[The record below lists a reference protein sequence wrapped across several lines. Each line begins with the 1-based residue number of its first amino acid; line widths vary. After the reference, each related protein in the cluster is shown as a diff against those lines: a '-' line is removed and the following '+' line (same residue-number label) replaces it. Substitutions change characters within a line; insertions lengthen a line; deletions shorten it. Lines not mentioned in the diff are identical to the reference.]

1 MLSAEEE
8 QLEVRSTCSGSTS
21 RSRSSLAK
29 AAVEARAKAEAAR
42 ARAEFTRREIE
53 VKMRQAELSA
63 TLEALK
69 EEKEAEAALA
79 EANVFE
85 AAIAE
90 ELPASTQ
97 SYRLQSYLG
106 YSSPEHRREDLPDP
120 KHFTPIKQCDISPIP
135 DPATSPQYVPQ
146 VNQQDIKY
154 EIGSHLTPAADTQ
167 EKCGQRYVSTTP
179 QPMSFSPYTP
189 PFQPTQINNGNSDFA
204 NLTKFLAKRELVADG
219 LTKFT
224 DRAEDYWAWRASFC
238 NAIEGLSLKPS
249 EQLDLL
255 TRWLGEESSKHAKRI
270 RSVHLNNP
278 AEGLRRVW
286 TRLQECY
293 GTPEAIEKS
302 LLDRLERFPRVSNK
316 DPQNLR
322 ELGDLLSEIDAAK
335 SDGSLPGLVYL
346 DTSRGIA
353 PIVDKLPTNLQDR
366 WMSEGTKYKQ
376 RHDVYFPPFSFFC
389 RFIQDEA
396 KMRNDP
402 SFKSTVS
409 GPTSYPTTHD
419 NHYTRF
425 AKSRPP
431 VAVHKTEVN
440 KTHKPNLGS
449 TSEFTNKLCPIHKK
463 PHPLKKCRGFREKTL
478 DERKAYL
485 REHNI
490 CFRCC
495 NSSAHQAKDCKEE
508 ITCLECNSNKHVA
521 ALHAGP
527 APWTQNTK
535 AQNIAPDQDREEH
548 GGESSL
554 DLETSSACTQVCGDL
569 GGGRSCSKICQ
580 AYIYPKGHPDKKVK
594 VYAIIDD
601 QSNRSLAKSNLFD
614 TFGIPM
620 SNLAPYT
627 LKTCT
632 GVSTT
637 NGRLAENLFIQS
649 VDGQF
654 SSPLP
659 SLLEC
664 DSLPDNKNEIPTQ
677 EIALAHQHL
686 KHLADHMQPL
696 DPEADI
702 MLLLGRDII
711 QVHKVYERVNG
722 PVNAP
727 FAQRLALGW
736 VIVGDVCLGGAH
748 KPAIIGTYRTS
759 VLENGHPS
767 LLTPCQNSFHV
778 KEQSH
783 NKSWNTHS
791 SCQIGKHIF
800 QQSEKDEEL
809 APSFEDQAFLE
820 IMERDFY
827 QDDAN
832 SWTAP
837 LPFRTPRTHLPN
849 NRNQALSRLESL
861 RRTLNKRPEMERH
874 FMDFMQG
881 LFDRDHAE
889 PAPALEEGEECW
901 YLPFFGVYHPQKP
914 GNIRVV
920 FDSSAKFQGV
930 SLNDVLLKGPNMNNS
945 LIGVLIRF
953 REETVAVTADIQQ
966 MFHCFQVREDHR
978 NFLRFLWYRNN
989 DPREPVVEYRMKVHV
1004 FGNSPSPAV
1013 AIFGLRKAAHLFD
1026 TQHYSEAKQ
1035 FVQRHFYVDDGLKSL
1050 PTESEAIKL
1059 LKDTQELLAA
1069 SNLRLHK
1076 IASNSPNVM
1085 KAFSTVDLASGLK
1098 DIDFNTEFPPMQR
1111 SLGVCWDIEGDTFTF
1126 RVSQAEKPYTKRGV
1140 LSTINS
1146 LFDPLGF
1153 AVPVSIKGRALLR
1166 ELTKETCGWDETLPE
1181 GMFKEWSEWKN
1192 ALKQLEQIRI
1202 PRPYCPFSFLGA
1214 KHREICVFCDASTQA
1229 IAAVAYLKL
1238 TNKNGETEFAF
1249 IFGKAKLAP
1258 KPDLTIPRLE
1268 LCASVLAV
1276 EVGELIRDEMDI
1288 QISNMRFFSDS
1299 KVVLG
1304 YIYNEARRF
1313 HVFVNNRVQRIR
1325 RATVPTQWG
1334 YVPSVHNPADHGSRS
1349 LPAEKLLSSTWL
1361 KGPEFPLKP
1370 LQSNSS
1376 GTFQLQNPD
1385 SDIEVRPLIT
1395 ATIQTSYPCLK
1406 TANLESFSSWQS
1418 LTRAVARLA
1427 HIART
1432 FKVKQSGGQCKGWH
1446 ICHELTTSDFEQARE
1461 TVIKAVQQESF
1472 PEELKQIESRKDIP
1486 KKSPLLKLSPYLDK
1500 SGLLRL
1506 GGRLLHSDLESAE
1519 KHPLIM
1525 PHKHHVTNLLV
1536 RYYHERVRHQGRHLA
1551 EGALRSA
1558 GYWVLGGKR
1567 QISSLIYSCVVC
1579 RKLRGVTQFQKM
1591 SDLPAERLSAEPPFS
1606 YVGIDVFGPWSV
1618 ASRRTRGGLA
1628 SSKRWAVMFT
1638 CMSTRA
1644 VHLEIIEGMD
1654 TSSFINA
1661 LRRFFSVR
1669 GPAKQLR
1676 SDCGTNFTGASR
1688 ELGFD
1693 KRIPCDPRVKSFLN
1707 DHGCSWVFNPPY
1719 SSHMGGSWE
1728 RMIGVAR
1735 KILDSQLAQ
1744 LGSRPLTHD
1753 VLITFMAEVAA
1764 IINARPLVPVSS
1776 DPDVPCILTPATLLT
1791 QNVGAPPTP
1800 LGDFGEKDLYRQ
1812 QWKRVQSLAN
1822 SFWHRWRKE
1831 YLSTLQCR
1839 RKWHSTRPNLQQG
1852 DVVLLKDP
1860 LVKRNQ
1866 WPIGVIAKVHPSSDG
1881 LVRKVEVKVVKDGK
1895 AKVYFRPVTD
1905 VVLLVSAAVQQV

>member
-1 MLSAEEE
+1 
-8 QLEVRSTCSGSTS
+8 
-21 RSRSSLAK
+21 
-29 AAVEARAKAEAAR
+29 
-42 ARAEFTRREIE
+42 
-53 VKMRQAELSA
+53 
-63 TLEALK
+63 
-69 EEKEAEAALA
+69 
-79 EANVFE
+79 
-85 AAIAE
+85 
-90 ELPASTQ
+90 
-97 SYRLQSYLG
+97 
-106 YSSPEHRREDLPDP
+106 
-120 KHFTPIKQCDISPIP
+120 
-135 DPATSPQYVPQ
+135 
-146 VNQQDIKY
+146 
-154 EIGSHLTPAADTQ
+154 
-167 EKCGQRYVSTTP
+167 
-179 QPMSFSPYTP
+179 
-189 PFQPTQINNGNSDFA
+189 
-204 NLTKFLAKRELVADG
+204 
-219 LTKFT
+219 
-224 DRAEDYWAWRASFC
+224 
-238 NAIEGLSLKPS
+238 
-249 EQLDLL
+249 
-255 TRWLGEESSKHAKRI
+255 
-270 RSVHLNNP
+270 
-278 AEGLRRVW
+278 
-286 TRLQECY
+286 
-293 GTPEAIEKS
+293 
-302 LLDRLERFPRVSNK
+302 
-316 DPQNLR
+316 
-322 ELGDLLSEIDAAK
+322 
-335 SDGSLPGLVYL
+335 
-346 DTSRGIA
+346 
-353 PIVDKLPTNLQDR
+353 
-366 WMSEGTKYKQ
+366 MSEGTKYKQ

-440 KTHKPNLGS
+440 KTHKPSLGS

-495 NSSAHQAKDCKEE
+495 DSSAHQAKDCKEE

-548 GGESSL
+548 GRESSL

-649 VDGQF
+649 ADGQF

-759 VLENGHPS
+759 VLENGRPS

-837 LPFRTPRTHLPN
+837 LPFRTPRTRLPN

-978 NFLRFLWYRNN
+978 NFLQFLWYRNN

-1013 AIFGLRKAAHLFD
+1013 AIFSLRMAAHLFD

-1085 KAFSTVDLASGLK
+1085 KAFSTVELASGLK

-1126 RVSQAEKPYTKRGV
+1126 RVSQTEKPYTKRGV

-1202 PRPYCPFSFLGA
+1202 PRPYCSFSFLGA

-1376 GTFQLQNPD
+1376 
-1385 SDIEVRPLIT
+1385 
-1395 ATIQTSYPCLK
+1395 
-1406 TANLESFSSWQS
+1406 
-1418 LTRAVARLA
+1418 
-1427 HIART
+1427 
-1432 FKVKQSGGQCKGWH
+1432 
-1446 ICHELTTSDFEQARE
+1446 DFEQARE

-1472 PEELKQIESRKDIP
+1472 PEELKQI
-1486 KKSPLLKLSPYLDK
+1486 
-1500 SGLLRL
+1500 
-1506 GGRLLHSDLESAE
+1506 
-1519 KHPLIM
+1519 
-1525 PHKHHVTNLLV
+1525 
-1536 RYYHERVRHQGRHLA
+1536 
-1551 EGALRSA
+1551 
-1558 GYWVLGGKR
+1558 
-1567 QISSLIYSCVVC
+1567 
-1579 RKLRGVTQFQKM
+1579 
-1591 SDLPAERLSAEPPFS
+1591 
-1606 YVGIDVFGPWSV
+1606 
-1618 ASRRTRGGLA
+1618 
-1628 SSKRWAVMFT
+1628 
-1638 CMSTRA
+1638 
-1644 VHLEIIEGMD
+1644 
-1654 TSSFINA
+1654 
-1661 LRRFFSVR
+1661 
-1669 GPAKQLR
+1669 
-1676 SDCGTNFTGASR
+1676 
-1688 ELGFD
+1688 
-1693 KRIPCDPRVKSFLN
+1693 RVKEG
-1707 DHGCSWVFNPPY
+1707 HP
-1719 SSHMGGSWE
+1719 
-1728 RMIGVAR
+1728 
-1735 KILDSQLAQ
+1735 K
-1744 LGSRPLTHD
+1744 
-1753 VLITFMAEVAA
+1753 
-1764 IINARPLVPVSS
+1764 
-1776 DPDVPCILTPATLLT
+1776 
-1791 QNVGAPPTP
+1791 
-1800 LGDFGEKDLYRQ
+1800 EKP
-1812 QWKRVQSLAN
+1812 SL
-1822 SFWHRWRKE
+1822 
-1831 YLSTLQCR
+1831 
-1839 RKWHSTRPNLQQG
+1839 
-1852 DVVLLKDP
+1852 
-1860 LVKRNQ
+1860 
-1866 WPIGVIAKVHPSSDG
+1866 
-1881 LVRKVEVKVVKDGK
+1881 K
-1895 AKVYFRPVTD
+1895 AFSLP
-1905 VVLLVSAAVQQV
+1905 